1 MTRRHELLRH
11 LTCCM
16 LAFLA
21 LAARTVEAQG
31 NLSTQGLGYPQGQLS
46 TQALSMGGAT
56 AESDA
61 LSPLNPAALSLLT
74 TAIIFVQIE
83 PEYRTMSVGG
93 ARQRTSIS
101 RFPLFFGAMP
111 FGPRWTAS
119 LSASSLVD
127 RTWETTTPDTQQ
139 IGGSP
144 VSSNVTQRSEGSIAD
159 VRLAVAYQI
168 AQWLRVG
175 LGGHGLS
182 GKVLLRTSR
191 IFDDTARFRADTQS
205 TTIGFAG
212 NAVSV
217 GGEAAWARKGAIG
230 VSYRHGGQMR
240 AYFGDEIVGT
250 GSAPDH
256 IGVSFIY
263 LGLRGTTLGVRAAK
277 DSWSRMEGL
286 AQTLHVHEGL
296 DVGVG
301 GETTGPKFGGGPV
314 SLRAGLRFRTLPF
327 SSNDT
332 PVKERSFSGGL
343 AFPMA
348 SGKVQLNVGGVRSS
362 RSADPGVSETAW
374 TLSTGLT
381 VRP

>member
-1 MTRRHELLRH
+1 MIPMRH
-11 LTCCM
+11 LI
-16 LAFLA
+16 LAVVACLA
-21 LAARTVEAQG
+21 LPWRVASAQG
-31 NLSTQGLGYPQGQLS
+31 NLSTQGLGYAQGQLS

-74 TAIIFVQIE
+74 TAVIVFQVE
-83 PEYRTMSVGG
+83 PEYRTMNIGG
-93 ARQRTSIS
+93 RRQRTSIS
-101 RFPLFFGAMP
+101 RFPLFYGAML
-111 FGPRWTAS
+111 FGPRWTGS
-119 LSASSLVD
+119 LSASSLLD

-139 IGGSP
+139 LGGNT
-144 VSSNVTQRSEGSIAD
+144 VTSNVTQRSEGSIAD
-159 VRLAVAYQI
+159 VRLAASYQI
-168 AQWLRVG
+168 TQWLRVG

-182 GKVLLRTSR
+182 GKVQMRTSR
-191 IFDDTARFRADTQS
+191 VFDDTARFTADTQS

-212 NAVSV
+212 NAVSI

-240 AYFGDEIVGT
+240 AYFEDDVVGT

-263 LGLRGTTLGVRAAK
+263 LGLRGTTLGIRAAK

-286 AQTLHVHEGL
+286 AQTLNVHEGV

-301 GETTGPKFGGGPV
+301 GETTGPKFGGSPV
-314 SLRAGLRFRTLPF
+314 SLRAGVRFRTLPF
-327 SSNDT
+327 SVNAT
-332 PVKERSFSGGL
+332 AVKERSISGGM

-348 SGKVQLNVGGVRSS
+348 NGKVQLNVGGVRSS

-374 TLSTGLT
+374 TLSTGFT